1 MTGAHWVERLADR
14 VKRALRFPVIGLAVA
29 LGIAIVSALVLWEI
43 VANAYYV
50 YYYPLLFRSKETYH
64 YSPFR
69 YAFEQLAILGWCFLG
84 LVSSLFLF
92 RNVILKRDI
101 HELLLRSLLLFVT
114 VLIVL
119 GLGIVMGN
127 WRLIW

>member
-1 MTGAHWVERLADR
+1 MRSWPDWVGRVLRL
-14 VKRALRFPVIGLAVA
+14 PVVGLAVP

-50 YYYPLLFRSKETYH
+50 YYYPLLVRPKETYH
-64 YSPFR
+64 YPPCR
-69 YAFEQLAILGWCFLG
+69 YAFEQTAILGWCLLG

-101 HELLLRSLLLFVT
+101 HVWLLRSLLLFVT